1 MSTLSLRAGGR
12 ARRTTGLVA
21 CLTFAGAI
29 VAACGSGT
37 STSTTNS
44 PAPSVGGSGSA
55 GLAASSI
62 VHVVAGEN
70 FWGNIAE
77 QIGGSHIAV
86 TSIISDPN
94 ADPHTYETDPKDAAA
109 ISAASFV
116 ILNGVGYDDF
126 ASKLLSASPKASR
139 TVITIQKVA
148 HVTGS
153 NPNPHLWYDPT
164 YVKDAADAI
173 TVALSKADPADATT
187 FTANEKA
194 FLTAYQPYVDELAK
208 IKAKY
213 AGTKISYTE
222 RVPGYLVQTAGLV
235 LGTPASFSQAVEDG
249 TDPSPGDTATFN
261 ADITGHRVKL
271 LLYNGQVTDPQTD
284 KIKALAKSARVPI
297 VAVNETLP
305 PNEKNFQTWQLDQAK
320 QIFAA
325 LGG

>member
-1 MSTLSLRAGGR
+1 MAAG
-12 ARRTTGLVA
+12 
-21 CLTFAGAI
+21 
-29 VAACGSGT
+29 CGSSTAKTASGT
-37 STSTTNS
+37 PTPAATNGEVAGST
-44 PAPSVGGSGSA
+44 V
-55 GLAASSI
+55 
-62 VHVVAGEN
+62 VHVVAAEN
-70 FWGNIAE
+70 FWGNIAA
-77 QIGGSHIAV
+77 QIGGSHIDV

-126 ASKLLSASPKASR
+126 ASKLLSASPNSSR
-139 TVITIQKVA
+139 TVVSIQKV
-148 HVTGS
+148 TGLTGD

-164 YVKDAADAI
+164 YVKQAADAI
-173 TVALSKADPADATT
+173 TAALTKADPADATT
-187 FTANEKA
+187 FTANEKT
-194 FLTAYQPYVDELAK
+194 FLTAYQPYVDELGK

-261 ADITGHRVKL
+261 ADITGHKVKV
-271 LLYNGQVTDPQTD
+271 LLYNGQVTDRQTD
-284 KIKALAKSARVPI
+284 KIKALAKDAGVPI
-297 VAVNETLP
+297 VGVTETLP
-305 PNEKNFQTWQLDQAK
+305 PGEKNFQTWQLDQAK
-320 QIFAA
+320 AVFAA